1 MRSLARIPTDR
12 AERYGRQLCQHFAEK
27 VEARW
32 SDTTGTAEFGDGA
45 HCRLYAAADH
55 LQLEAHAPDDDGLA
69 RVEAI
74 VGGHLERFAR
84 RDGLTVHWE
93 RQDGNG
99 RTSGDAQPH
108 A

>member
-1 MRSLARIPTDR
+1 MRSLAWIRTDR

-27 VEARW
+27 VEANW
-32 SDTTGTAEFGDGA
+32 SDTSGTADFGDGA

-55 LQLEAHAPDDDGLA
+55 LQLEASASEDDDLA

-84 RDGLTVHWE
+84 REGLAVHWE
-93 RQDGNG
+93 RQDDKG
-99 RTSGDAQPH
+99 RLGGD
-108 A
+108 